1 MMIFDEEKYVKN
13 LLLGKNKDVKSAI
26 KKIGYITR
34 YNAQVLGKDANKNY
48 NSTVAWMVK
57 HQENF
62 DESSYSNVIS
72 KAVKSA
78 KKRKLYKID
87 DVIITKIELEKI
99 QSLDNIRAEK
109 ILFVLLCMAKQQAK
123 IMECYGTSAN
133 FTEGLVRY
141 TVTELCKIARVSV
154 PADDRE
160 YILHYILTQGL
171 ISCPKRND
179 TKCLWVNFIDKD
191 GEEVLRLNEI
201 DCQELAYVYLNWK
214 GKEKFKRCTRCGRL
228 MKSKASDD
236 ICTAC
241 SLSSSIQPF
250 IWCIDCGDEVEI
262 SEFDSKTCRCI
273 ECNKDY
279 QLERDRKKHKK
290 KYDRDKKISPN
301 PKN

>member
-34 YNAQVLGKDANKNY
+34 YNAQVLGKDENKNY
-48 NSTVAWMVK
+48 NSTVAWMIK

-72 KAVKSA
+72 KAIKSA

-87 DVIITKIELEKI
+87 DVVITKTELEKI

-123 IMECYGTSAN
+123 IMECYGTAAN

-191 GEEVLRLNEI
+191 GEEALRLNEI

-241 SLSSSIQPF
+241 SLSSSLPLQ

-262 SEFDSKTCRCI
+262 SEFDSKTCRCS
-273 ECNKDY
+273 ECQDKALHKSWAEAAQRYRKSKNK
-279 QLERDRKKHKK
+279 
-290 KYDRDKKISPN
+290 SS
-301 PKN
+301 